1 MRIGIYNRWL
11 ATLGGGEKYGLAV
24 AEYLSRHHSVEVIT
38 HKPVS
43 KDLAERRLNLD
54 LLRVEF
60 RIVSDRPSVALTPLT
75 AEYDFFINA
84 SFLDVFPSRARFG
97 AMIVFFPMPLKVE
110 REIRFR
116 RWAGLVLKHW
126 LMVPSFEDGVLST
139 QVVNG
144 SQRRQT
150 TAQVNIKLPPSTLDY
165 ALSFELAPC
174 EANVRRAVVALDGR
188 TLEMVDLVQ
197 GKCAHCRVAV
207 PGSREAL
214 RTLTIRSETSEEAS
228 GNSPVSMTLTHFE
241 IEHPRYYL
249 YHLLFERW
257 LKERGLKLHRIPS
270 HIVPLLESVK
280 TYNDI
285 WAISKFTQNWIK
297 RYWNLTSKVLYPPID
312 VEQFRPERKQNRI
325 LSVGRFF
332 VGSHNKKHR
341 EMMGVFKK
349 MVDQGL
355 QGWEL
360 HLAGGTT
367 PGEVHR
373 KYLEDIYTDARGY
386 PIVIHPDIQS
396 DDLKALYGTSS
407 IYWHAS
413 GYGENEESEPI
424 KFEHFGITTVESMAS
439 GCVPVVINRGGQREV
454 IRHGQNGFL
463 WETLAELQAQTLVL
477 ITDSNLHRKLSD
489 AAVQDS
495 HRYDRFHFDSRLE
508 ALLED
513 LGLFR

>member
-43 KDLAERRLNLD
+43 KDLAEKRLNLD
-54 LLRVEF
+54 LSRVEF
-60 RIVSDRPSVALTPLT
+60 RIVSDCPSVALTPLT

-84 SFLDVFPSRARFG
+84 SFLDIFPSRARFS

-110 REIRFR
+110 SDIRFR
-116 RWAGLVLKHW
+116 RRVGLVLKRW
-126 LMVPSFEDGVLST
+126 LMVPAFEDGVLST

-144 SQRRQT
+144 SQRRQL
-150 TAQVNIKLPPSTLDY
+150 TAQVKIKLPPSTLDY

-174 EANVRRAVVALDGR
+174 DTNVRRAVVALDGR
-188 TLEMVDLVQ
+188 ILKVVDLVQ
-197 GKCAHCRVAV
+197 RKCAYCRVVV
-207 PGSREAL
+207 PGSRKAL

-228 GNSPVSMTLTHFE
+228 GNSPVSMALTHLE

-257 LKERGLKLHRIPS
+257 LKEWGLKLHRIPT
-270 HIVPLLESVK
+270 HMVPLLESVK
-280 TYNDI
+280 TYDDI

-297 RYWNLTSKVLYPPID
+297 RYWNLTSRVLYPPID
-312 VEQFRPERKQNRI
+312 VEQFRPGRKQNRI

-360 HLAGGTT
+360 HLAGGMT

-386 PIVIHPDIQS
+386 PIVIHPDIQTN
-396 DDLKALYGTSS
+396 DLKALYGTSS

-424 KFEHFGITTVESMAS
+424 KFEHFGITTVESMAA
-439 GCVPVVINRGGQREV
+439 GCVPVVINKGGQKEIV
-454 IRHGQNGFL
+454 RHGQNGFL
-463 WETLAELQAQTLVL
+463 WQTTAELKEQTLRL
-477 ITDSNLHRKLSD
+477 TRDDSLRVKL
-489 AAVQDS
+489 AATAIGDS
-495 HRYDRFHFDSRLE
+495 KFYDKAHFNSRLQR
-508 ALLED
+508 LLRTMGIE
-513 LGLFR
+513 